1 MNKVLIK
8 EIGKVITGNT
18 PSKSNLEYYDSN
30 DILFIKPDIIND
42 LEVTNIEYTKEYIS
56 EKARNKARIVKRNTV
71 FVTCIGTIGKIGIAS
86 GDEFAFNQQIN
97 AIEPNDRVLPRYLAY
112 NLLFNKKRLINIANA
127 PVVPIINKTQFESF
141 SIDIDENL
149 DKQKDIINVL
159 DRIKNLIYL
168 GKKQLNELENLIK
181 SQFIKMFGDPIVNP
195 HCWHECLLQDVMSN
209 KASNGFFAKPKNYCE
224 DGNAGIICVGDVVNR
239 KYSNTDG
246 LRRTNADKKQFQKYK
261 VVYGDMLFCRSSLVK
276 EGIAKASI
284 IPKNSKDDLLFECH
298 VIRIPLDINKVI
310 PEFMQAFSTTAY
322 FRGQMMDKSKTA
334 TMTTIGQKDIVTG
347 KIFVPPM
354 ELQRQF
360 FEFTKQS
367 DKLKF
372 SMQQNLYKL
381 QELFDSL
388 MQQFFA

>member
-1 MNKVLIK
+1 MVERVRLEDVCDKA
-8 EIGKVITGNT
+8 
-18 PSKSNLEYYDSN
+18 SSNLVQKDLKEMDGIYPVYGASGHIK
-30 DILFIKPDIIND
+30 DINLYHQD
-42 LEVTNIEYTKEYIS
+42 KEYI
-56 EKARNKARIVKRNTV
+56 AIVKDGAGVGRTMYFPDKSSV
-71 FVTCIGTIGKIGIAS
+71 IGTLQYLLPKENIVPKYLYFVVKAMKLGKYSTGATIPHIYFKDYKKEQFLLPSKEEQLKIVGILEKIEKIIL
-86 GDEFAFNQQIN
+86 DRQQQIV
-97 AIEPNDRVLPRYLAY
+97 A
-112 NLLFNKKRLINIANA
+112 
-127 PVVPIINKTQFESF
+127 
-141 SIDIDENL
+141 L
-149 DKQKDIINVL
+149 DK
-159 DRIKNLIYL
+159 
-168 GKKQLNELENLIK
+168 LIK

-246 LRRTNADKKQFQKYK
+246 LRRTNADEKQFQKYK

-276 EGIAKASI
+276 DGIAKASI
-284 IPKNSKDDLLFECH
+284 IPKNSRDDLLFECH

>member
-30 DILFIKPDIIND
+30 DIFFIKPDIIND

-149 DKQKDIINVL
+149 DKQKRIVEVL
-159 DRIKNLIYL
+159 DKVKIVIDKR
-168 GKKQLNELENLIK
+168 KKQLEELDKLIK
-181 SQFIKMFGDPIVNP
+181 SQFIEMFGDPIINSKNLKIYLLSELSNLKAGKNIKANNL
-195 HCWHECLLQDVMSN
+195 HEQD
-209 KASNGFFAKPKNYCE
+209 
-224 DGNAGIICVGDVVNR
+224 
-239 KYSNTDG
+239 
-246 LRRTNADKKQFQKYK
+246 QKYQYPC
-261 VVYGDMLFCRSSLVK
+261 YGGN
-276 EGIAKASI
+276 GI
-284 IPKNSKDDLLFECH
+284 
-298 VIRIPLDINKVI
+298 
-310 PEFMQAFSTTAY
+310 
-322 FRGQMMDKSKTA
+322 RGY
-334 TMTTIGQKDIVTG
+334 I
-347 KIFVPPM
+347 
-354 ELQRQF
+354 E
-360 FEFTKQS
+360 
-367 DKLKF
+367 KF
-372 SMQQNLYKL
+372 SHIGTFSLIGRQGALCGNIQLATGEFYVTEHAVVVTPIVELNTYWLYYMLSFLNLNRLQTGAAQPGLNIEILNNVEIPFDNIDKQDKFACFAEQTNKQKFILQQNVYKL
-381 QELFDSL
+381 QELFNSL
-388 MQQFFA
+388 MKKFFIKSCNLNSENNFEK

>member
-30 DILFIKPDIIND
+30 DIFFVKPDIIND

-56 EKARNKARIVKRNTV
+56 EKARNKARIVKKNTV

-127 PVVPIINKTQFESF
+127 PVVPIINKTQFENF

-168 GKKQLNELENLIK
+168 RKKQLDELENLIK
-181 SQFIKMFGDPIVNP
+181 SQFIEMFGDPIINSKEWSKYKLDEICVINP
-195 HCWHECLLQDVMSN
+195 KKSELNYIDNNFKVSFVTMASVSEKGNIDVSDVRTYEEVRNGFTYFKEGDVLFAKITPCMENGKGAIAKGLKNEIGFGSTEFHVLRPKCQYINSQWIYTLTSFKSFRIEAEKRMTGSAGQKRVPVSFLECLEIGVPPVELQDQ
-209 KASNGFFAKPKNYCE
+209 FANLVKKIDKQKIVIQQNV
-224 DGNAGIICVGDVVNR
+224 IQLQ
-239 KYSNTDG
+239 G
-246 LRRTNADKKQFQKYK
+246 LFNSLTQKF
-261 VVYGDMLFCRSSLVK
+261 FCR
-276 EGIAKASI
+276 
-284 IPKNSKDDLLFECH
+284 
-298 VIRIPLDINKVI
+298 
-310 PEFMQAFSTTAY
+310 
-322 FRGQMMDKSKTA
+322 
-334 TMTTIGQKDIVTG
+334 
-347 KIFVPPM
+347 
-354 ELQRQF
+354 EL
-360 FEFTKQS
+360 
-367 DKLKF
+367 
-372 SMQQNLYKL
+372 
-381 QELFDSL
+381 
-388 MQQFFA
+388 